1 MPAPARGSAATAP
14 PANSA
19 ATMPPAFVV
28 LLLAL
33 LLGLQPVTTDLYLP
47 ALPALTE
54 GFSAPVSQ
62 AQLTLTAL
70 LLAFGLSQLVWGPL
84 SDRFGR
90 KPILLAGMSA
100 YVMAAVASS
109 WAPSMEMLI
118 VARTVQGAAMGASVM
133 CARAVVRDLY
143 LPLEGAKIMSKGLS
157 GLGLIACLCAPLGGL
172 VSDWLGWRITLLI
185 PALFGSVSL
194 ALIALRYRETAPA
207 RNLHALRPAALLGN
221 WFTILKHPTFL
232 AFSVLSICAYGGLFT
247 FLAASSFVFI
257 KVLGLSKTQYGLVMF
272 SMSVIYIGGTFMCRR
287 MLVRFGLRK
296 SVALAA
302 GLTLAAG
309 TSMGLLAMA
318 GVHNTRALLLP
329 FWLYML
335 AHGVHQPCS
344 QSGSVGPFPHMA
356 GTASALSGFFTMLAA
371 FGMGT
376 WLGTHLDGTVYPLAY
391 GIWFWSLLLTLT
403 AWTLIQKYGEPTTA

>member
-1 MPAPARGSAATAP
+1 LAHNNPAANAMSPAIV
-14 PANSA
+14 
-19 ATMPPAFVV
+19 VV
-28 LLLAL
+28 LLSL
-33 LLGLQPVTTDLYLP
+33 LLGVQPVTTDLYLP

-54 GFSAPVSQ
+54 GFGAKMSQ

-90 KPILLAGMSA
+90 KPILLIGMTA
-100 YVMAAVASS
+100 YVSAALASTL
-109 WAPSMEMLI
+109 AQSMEMLI
-118 VARTVQGAAMGASVM
+118 LARVVQGTAMGASVM
-133 CARAVVRDLY
+133 CARAIVRDLFS
-143 LPLEGAKIMSKGLS
+143 PLDGARIMSKGLS

-172 VSDWLGWRITLLI
+172 VSDHLGWRFALLV
-185 PALFGSVSL
+185 PALFGSASL
-194 ALIALRYRETAPA
+194 ALIALRYRETLPNP
-207 RNLHALRPAALLGN
+207 NLHALQPKALVGN
-221 WFTILKHPTFL
+221 WATIVKHPTFL
-232 AFSVLSICAYGGLFT
+232 AFTLLSVCAYGGLFT

-257 KVLGLSKTQYGLVMF
+257 KVLGLSKTQYGVLMF
-272 SMSVIYIGGTFMCRR
+272 SMSAVYIGGTFLCRR

-302 GLTLAAG
+302 VLTLAGG

-318 GVHNTRALLLP
+318 GVHQTWAVLVP
-329 FWLYML
+329 FYLYML
-335 AHGVHQPCS
+335 GHGVHQPCS

-356 GTASALSGFFTMLAA
+356 GAASALSGFFTMLAA

-391 GIWFWSLLLTLT
+391 GLWFWSVLLTVT
-403 AWTLIQKYGEPTTA
+403 AWTLIQKHGEPRSH